1 LTGQSTSF
9 PEDRAIAFRTPLA
22 LLLTSLSTIAA
33 VWWWLATPVTL
44 AYAPIDA
51 AAKLVCVSYAPFR
64 SRQTPLTP
72 GLIISPEQI
81 AEDLAEI
88 ATISQC
94 VRTYSVDNGLDR
106 VPELA
111 AKVGLKVLL
120 GVWIGPNRLKNA
132 LLIETAISLARDYPG
147 VITAIVV
154 GNELLLRKEM
164 TASDLREIIRS
175 VKVRVNIPVTYADVW
190 EYWLLYREIAEDVD
204 FVTIHVLPYWENMP
218 VRAEDAAAHVI
229 AIQKQ
234 VALAFP
240 GKEILIGE
248 TGWPSNGRMREGA
261 LPSRTNQA
269 RIVSEMLDL
278 AKRENI
284 RVNLI
289 EAYDSLWKRE
299 WEGTVGGNWGLFDG
313 SYRKLKYPAGVAISN
328 YPFWKLQMESGMI
341 LAVLVFAAAG
351 LALRRSP
358 SPPRLASWIA
368 LAISATTAGILLGVA
383 ADKMFYES
391 YGLGRLLGWG
401 SLLAAAIASPM
412 LCANALMSGRSLPTF
427 LELIGPRE
435 GRTFSVPTMVLG
447 FVLTVTTLLAAEAAL
462 GLLFDPRWRDFPF
475 ASLTMAVVPFGTLA
489 LFKRP
494 KSGIRPIAETTFAAL
509 FAATAIFAMFN
520 EGFDNWQSLWT
531 CAAYFL
537 LGMTL
542 YRARS
547 ASIAETT
554 STIPAAVSE
563 AGLSRR
569 DSGGVETDRSRSH
582 AGKDVLVAPPG

>member
-1 LTGQSTSF
+1 
-9 PEDRAIAFRTPLA
+9 
-22 LLLTSLSTIAA
+22 
-33 VWWWLATPVTL
+33 LATPVTL
-44 AYAPIDA
+44 ARAPIDP
-51 AAKLVCVSYAPFR
+51 AAKLYCVSYAPFR
-64 SRQTPLTP
+64 DDQTPLNP
-72 GLIISPEQI
+72 DLIVSPEQI
-81 AEDLAEI
+81 QEDLIELAK
-88 ATISQC
+88 ISQC
-94 VRTYSVDNGLDR
+94 VRTYSVDNGLDK

-111 AKVGLKVLL
+111 SKVGLNVLL
-120 GVWIGPNRLKNA
+120 GVWIGDNRQKNA
-132 LLIETAISLARDYPG
+132 LLSDTAIALAREYPDT
-147 VITAIVV
+147 VKAIIV
-154 GNELLLRKEM
+154 GNEVMLRGEM
-164 TASDLREIIRS
+164 TPSVLRETIRS
-175 VKVRVNIPVTYADVW
+175 VKTRVNIPVTYADVW

-313 SYRKLKYPAGVAISN
+313 AYRKLKYPAGVAISN

-341 LAVLVFAAAG
+341 LAVLIFAAAG
-351 LALRRSP
+351 LASRRSP

-391 YGLGRLLGWG
+391 YGLGRLLAWG
-401 SLLAAAIASPM
+401 SLLAAAIASPL
-412 LCANALMSGRSLPTF
+412 LCANALMAGRALPTF

-447 FVLTVTTLLAAEAAL
+447 FVLTVTTLLAAETAL

-475 ASLTMAVVPFGTLA
+475 ASLTMAVVAFGTLA
-489 LFKRP
+489 LFNRP
-494 KSGIRPIAETTFAAL
+494 KSGIRPIAETTFAGL
-509 FAATAIFAMFN
+509 FAAVALFAMFN
-520 EGFDNWQSLWT
+520 EGLDNWQSLWT

-542 YRARS
+542 WQARS

-582 AGKDVLVAPPG
+582 AGEDVVAPLG